1 MFKESEEY
9 KNREFDVPTEVYMRR
24 KELLDDIQR
33 AIDIVEPGWTRRR
46 GKLTSTHG
54 WWIASYL
61 YLTQPRY
68 CLQLYLE

>member
-46 GKLTSTHG
+46 GKLTST
-54 WWIASYL
+54 
-61 YLTQPRY
+61 
-68 CLQLYLE
+68 